1 MSWSPANNQYDGVN
15 ATPVN
20 DVELNA
26 PFYVWDLIYVGL
38 APVKL
43 YSPLLTSS
51 PGSLD
56 PNAPEGEE
64 RAHSMRLMIVP
75 PELGR
80 GTC

>member
-15 ATPVN
+15 STAVN

-26 PFYVWDLIYVGL
+26 PFYVWELVYTVL

-43 YSPLLTSS
+43 YAPLLTSS

-56 PNAPEGEE
+56 PTAPDEE
-64 RAHSMRLMIVP
+64 RAHTMRLMIVP
-75 PELGR
+75 AEKGR
-80 GTC
+80 VC